1 VSRRGKTVREL
12 AQDLDCHLRTLY
24 RDLDALEA
32 AGFPICIDR
41 TNGFDRNGQSFLNG
55 VKSGRQ

>member
-24 RDLDALEA
+24 RDLEALEA

-41 TNGFDRNGQSFLNG
+41 TNGTNRWTLTPCGSMTAP
-55 VKSGRQ
+55 ST